1 MSIVRDTT
9 NKLYNFASSLVG
21 NRVFDLYLKYMG
33 IKTLTTATLVPVA
46 LLLGQQQFEK
56 FIRKAQQTG
65 GADIPVVDDPLVG
78 NILKAAGLTT
88 MSFTPNTLVPLGI
101 LMLVYELTRKNE
113 IQTGG
118 NIGKYVKRIY
128 GNRVMD
134 LFLKYNGLKM
144 LTSTTL
150 VPFALLY
157 GKDYL
162 ESTLKGEQTG
172 GALPSDIPIIDDPLL
187 GNYLKLAGLSL
198 VSLTPNTLVPLGV
211 LMAIYHIYYEQQ

>member
-1 MSIVRDTT
+1 V
-9 NKLYNFASSLVG
+9 
-21 NRVFDLYLKYMG
+21 
-33 IKTLTTATLVPVA
+33 
-46 LLLGQQQFEK
+46 
-56 FIRKAQQTG
+56 
-65 GADIPVVDDPLVG
+65 DIPVVDDPLVG

-118 NIGKYVKRIY
+118 NIGKYVKRVY
-128 GNRVMD
+128 GNRVVD

-144 LTSTTL
+144 LTSSTL

-162 ESTLKGEQTG
+162 ESTLKGEQVG